1 MLWKKK
7 KSRKNTYKDN
17 VFPRYVDK
25 MAGEFDAEKF
35 NCGIIGGRN
44 GDRNATISVAAGET
58 TILSENM
65 RLSIRDEKTHLNN
78 NMFIISDDSY
88 ADKLIAANILQCN
101 SSFIIA
107 DTGGKMLAETRARLV
122 NAGYDIQVLD
132 IRRPETSAKY
142 NPLRFVDDKED
153 AEMLARCIAG
163 DNFGALSDMILQ
175 VLSDNAEEKQT
186 MESVARLVA
195 GSKPGLCGIDI
206 FLRPEITNLTSQN
219 DSVNL
224 CSPSPDVDGV
234 SDSPYTSSKLQ
245 TDGQPEVGRG
255 LPSNDDIILD
265 KAGER
270 LTGIFVVCPEEKS
283 DADVLA
289 NIMMMQLH
297 RVLVKAA
304 KEKYNGERLPYL
316 TRLYFNHIERYGGNP
331 FFLYMDRGDCFLN
344 VRRYNIAY
352 TFACRG
358 LSFVKK
364 IYGEDAG
371 CIFANADAVIYCS
384 SDDEVTSGYIYRKV
398 GIRIRCVRHPSGG
411 SIDPVPQRRVITYKE
426 LLALPE
432 DECYIMLRGHDEIL
446 DKKYTK

>member
-1 MLWKKK
+1 MLFWKKK
-7 KSRKNTYKDN
+7 KSRKNTYKNN

-25 MAGEFDAEKF
+25 MAGEFDVEKF
-35 NCGIIGGRN
+35 SCGVGGRN
-44 GDRNATISVAAGET
+44 GGRNAAVAVTAGET

-65 RLSIRDEKTHLNN
+65 RLSIHDEKTHMNN
-78 NMFIISDDSY
+78 NMFVISDDSY
-88 ADKLIAANILQCN
+88 ADKLIVANMLQCN
-101 SSFIIA
+101 SSFAVA
-107 DTGGKMLAETRARLV
+107 DVGGKMLAETRAKLFA
-122 NAGYDIQVLD
+122 AGYDIQVLNVNC
-132 IRRPETSAKY
+132 PETSAKY
-142 NPLRFVDDKED
+142 NPLRFVKDKED

-163 DNFGALSDMILQ
+163 DDFGALSDAILQ
-175 VLSDNAEEKQT
+175 VLSGNAEEEHT
-186 MESVARLVA
+186 MANVAKLIA
-195 GSKPGLCGIDI
+195 SSEPGAYGMDV
-206 FLRPEITNLTSQN
+206 FLRSEITSLTEQN
-219 DSVNL
+219 DM
-224 CSPSPDVDGV
+224 
-234 SDSPYTSSKLQ
+234 
-245 TDGQPEVGRG
+245 
-255 LPSNDDIILD
+255 ILD
-265 KAGER
+265 TAGER
-270 LTGIFVVCPEEKS
+270 LTGIFIVCPEEKS

-316 TRLYFNHIERYGGNP
+316 TRLYFNHIERYGSNP
-331 FFLYMDRGDCFLN
+331 FFLYMDKGDCFRN

-358 LSFVKK
+358 LSSVKK
-364 IYGEDAG
+364 IYGEDTG

-411 SIDPVPQRRVITYKE
+411 SIDPVPQRRVITYEE

-432 DECYIMLRGHDEIL
+432 DECYIMLRGHDDIL

>member
-1 MLWKKK
+1 MLFWKKK
-7 KSRKNTYKDN
+7 KSRKNTYKN
-17 VFPRYVDK
+17 NAFPRYVDK

-35 NCGIIGGRN
+35 NFGIYSKNGGRN
-44 GDRNATISVAAGET
+44 AAVHVAADET

-65 RLSIRDEKTHLNN
+65 RLSIHDEKTHLNN
-78 NMFIISDDSY
+78 NMFIIADDSY
-88 ADKLIAANILQCN
+88 ANKLIMANILQCN
-101 SSFIIA
+101 SSFAVA
-107 DTGGKMLAETRARLV
+107 DVGGKMLAETRAELLD
-122 NAGYDIQVLD
+122 AGYDIQVLD
-132 IRRPETSAKY
+132 VSRPEMSAKY

-163 DNFGALSDMILQ
+163 DNFGTLSDMILQ

-186 MESVARLVA
+186 MESVAKLVA

-219 DSVNL
+219 DM
-224 CSPSPDVDGV
+224 
-234 SDSPYTSSKLQ
+234 
-245 TDGQPEVGRG
+245 
-255 LPSNDDIILD
+255 ILD
-265 KAGER
+265 TAGER
-270 LTGIFVVCPEEKS
+270 LTGIFIVCPEEKS

-304 KEKYNGERLPYL
+304 KEKYNCERLPYL

-398 GIRIRCVRHPSGG
+398 GIRIRCARHPSGG

-432 DECYIMLRGHDEIL
+432 DECYIMLRGYDDIL

>member
-1 MLWKKK
+1 MKTKMKIWNMWKLKSDVILEKK
-7 KSRKNTYKDN
+7 KSRKNIYKN
-17 VFPRYVDK
+17 SVFPRYADK
-25 MAGEFDAEKF
+25 MAGEFDTKKF
-35 NCGIIGGRN
+35 NCGIYGKN
-44 GDRNATISVAAGET
+44 TAVPVAAGET

-65 RLSIRDEKTHLNN
+65 RLSIHDEKTHLNN
-78 NMFIISDDSY
+78 NMFIIADDSY
-88 ADKLIAANILQCN
+88 ANKLIMANILQCN
-101 SSFIIA
+101 SSFAVA
-107 DTGGKMLAETRARLV
+107 DVGGKMLAETRAELLDV
-122 NAGYDIQVLD
+122 GYDIQVLD
-132 IRRPETSAKY
+132 VSRPEMSAKY

-186 MESVARLVA
+186 MESVAKLVA

-219 DSVNL
+219 DM
-224 CSPSPDVDGV
+224 
-234 SDSPYTSSKLQ
+234 
-245 TDGQPEVGRG
+245 
-255 LPSNDDIILD
+255 ILD
-265 KAGER
+265 TAGER
-270 LTGIFVVCPEEKS
+270 LTGIFIVCPEEKS

-432 DECYIMLRGHDEIL
+432 DECYIMLRGYDDIL

>member
-1 MLWKKK
+1 MKMKIWYMVRL
-7 KSRKNTYKDN
+7 KNN
-17 VFPRYVDK
+17 VLENSVFPRYADK
-25 MAGEFDAEKF
+25 MAGEFDTKKF
-35 NCGIIGGRN
+35 NCGIYGKN
-44 GDRNATISVAAGET
+44 TAVPVAAGET

-65 RLSIRDEKTHLNN
+65 RLSIHDEKTHLNN
-78 NMFIISDDSY
+78 NMFIIADDSY
-88 ADKLIAANILQCN
+88 ANKLIMANILQCN
-101 SSFIIA
+101 SSFAVA
-107 DTGGKMLAETRARLV
+107 DVGGKMLAETRAELLD
-122 NAGYDIQVLD
+122 AGYDIQVLD
-132 IRRPETSAKY
+132 VSRPEMSAKY

-163 DNFGALSDMILQ
+163 DNFGTLSDMILQ

-186 MESVARLVA
+186 MESVAKLVA

-219 DSVNL
+219 DM
-224 CSPSPDVDGV
+224 
-234 SDSPYTSSKLQ
+234 
-245 TDGQPEVGRG
+245 
-255 LPSNDDIILD
+255 ILD
-265 KAGER
+265 TAGER
-270 LTGIFVVCPEEKS
+270 LTGIFIVCPEEKS
-283 DADVLA
+283 DADALA

-304 KEKYNGERLPYL
+304 KEKYNCERLPYL

-398 GIRIRCVRHPSGG
+398 GIRIRCVRHLRGD
-411 SIDPVPQRRVITYKE
+411 SIDPVPQIRVITYE
-426 LLALPE
+426 EFLALPE
-432 DECYIMLRGHDEIL
+432 DECYIMLRGHDDIL

>member
-1 MLWKKK
+1 MLFWKKK
-7 KSRKNTYKDN
+7 KSRKNTYKN
-17 VFPRYVDK
+17 NAFPRYVDK

-35 NCGIIGGRN
+35 NFGIYSKNGGRN
-44 GDRNATISVAAGET
+44 AAVHVAADET

-65 RLSIRDEKTHLNN
+65 RLSIHDEKTHLNN
-78 NMFIISDDSY
+78 NMFIIADDSY
-88 ADKLIAANILQCN
+88 ANKLIMANILQCN
-101 SSFIIA
+101 SSFAVA
-107 DTGGKMLAETRARLV
+107 DVGGKMLAETRAELLD
-122 NAGYDIQVLD
+122 AGYDIQVLD
-132 IRRPETSAKY
+132 VSRPEMSAKY

-186 MESVARLVA
+186 MESVAKLVA

-219 DSVNL
+219 DM
-224 CSPSPDVDGV
+224 
-234 SDSPYTSSKLQ
+234 
-245 TDGQPEVGRG
+245 
-255 LPSNDDIILD
+255 ILD
-265 KAGER
+265 TAGER
-270 LTGIFVVCPEEKS
+270 LTGIFIVCPEEKS

-411 SIDPVPQRRVITYKE
+411 SIDPIPQRRVITYE
-426 LLALPE
+426 EFLSLPE
-432 DECYIMLRGHDEIL
+432 DECYIMLRGYDDIL
-446 DKKYTK
+446 DKKYVR

>member
-1 MLWKKK
+1 MLFWKKK
-7 KSRKNTYKDN
+7 KSRKNTYKN
-17 VFPRYVDK
+17 NAFPRYADK
-25 MAGEFDAEKF
+25 MSGEFDTKKF
-35 NCGIIGGRN
+35 NCGIYGKN
-44 GDRNATISVAAGET
+44 TAVPVAAGET

-65 RLSIRDEKTHLNN
+65 RLSIHDEKTHLNN
-78 NMFIISDDSY
+78 NMFIIADDSY
-88 ADKLIAANILQCN
+88 ADKLMMANILQCN
-101 SSFIIA
+101 SSFAVA
-107 DTGGKMLAETRARLV
+107 DVGGKILAEVRTKLV
-122 NAGYDIQVLD
+122 DAGYDIQVLD
-132 IRRPETSAKY
+132 INHPETSAKY
-142 NPLRFVDDKED
+142 NPLRFVKDKED

-163 DNFGALSDMILQ
+163 DDFGALSDVILQ
-175 VLSDNAEEKQT
+175 VLSGNAEEEQT
-186 MESVARLVA
+186 MANVAKLIA

-206 FLRPEITNLTSQN
+206 FLRPEITNLTPQN
-219 DSVNL
+219 DM
-224 CSPSPDVDGV
+224 
-234 SDSPYTSSKLQ
+234 
-245 TDGQPEVGRG
+245 
-255 LPSNDDIILD
+255 ILD
-265 KAGER
+265 TAGER
-270 LTGIFVVCPEEKS
+270 LTGIFIVCPEEKS

-411 SIDPVPQRRVITYKE
+411 SIDPVPQRRVITYE
-426 LLALPE
+426 EFLSLPE
-432 DECYIMLRGHDEIL
+432 DECYIMLRGYDDIL
-446 DKKYTK
+446 DKKYVR

>member
-1 MLWKKK
+1 M
-7 KSRKNTYKDN
+7 
-17 VFPRYVDK
+17 FPRYADK
-25 MAGEFDAEKF
+25 MAGEFDTKKF
-35 NCGIIGGRN
+35 NCGIYGKN
-44 GDRNATISVAAGET
+44 TAVPVAAGET

-65 RLSIRDEKTHLNN
+65 RLSIHDEKTHLNN
-78 NMFIISDDSY
+78 NMFIIADDSY
-88 ADKLIAANILQCN
+88 ANKLIMANILQCN
-101 SSFIIA
+101 SSFAVA
-107 DTGGKMLAETRARLV
+107 DVGGKMLAETRAELLD
-122 NAGYDIQVLD
+122 AGYDIQVLD
-132 IRRPETSAKY
+132 VSRPEMSAKY

-163 DNFGALSDMILQ
+163 DNFGTLSDMILQ

-186 MESVARLVA
+186 MESVAKLVA
-195 GSKPGLCGIDI
+195 GSKPWLCGIDI

-219 DSVNL
+219 DM
-224 CSPSPDVDGV
+224 
-234 SDSPYTSSKLQ
+234 
-245 TDGQPEVGRG
+245 
-255 LPSNDDIILD
+255 ILD
-265 KAGER
+265 TAGER
-270 LTGIFVVCPEEKS
+270 LTGIFIVCPEEKS

-304 KEKYNGERLPYL
+304 KEKYNCERLPYL

-398 GIRIRCVRHPSGG
+398 GIRIRCVRHLRGD
-411 SIDPVPQRRVITYKE
+411 SIDPVPQIRVITYE
-426 LLALPE
+426 EFLALPE
-432 DECYIMLRGHDEIL
+432 DECYIMLRGHDDIL
-446 DKKYTK
+446 DKKYRK

>member
-1 MLWKKK
+1 MLFWKKK
-7 KSRKNTYKDN
+7 KSRKNTYKN
-17 VFPRYVDK
+17 NAFPRYVDK

-35 NCGIIGGRN
+35 NFGIYSKNGGRN
-44 GDRNATISVAAGET
+44 AAVHVAADET

-65 RLSIRDEKTHLNN
+65 RLSIHDEKTHLNN
-78 NMFIISDDSY
+78 NMFIIADDSY
-88 ADKLIAANILQCN
+88 ANKLIMANILQCN
-101 SSFIIA
+101 SSFAVA
-107 DTGGKMLAETRARLV
+107 DVGGKMLAETRAELLD
-122 NAGYDIQVLD
+122 AGYDIQVLD
-132 IRRPETSAKY
+132 VSHPEMSAKY

-153 AEMLARCIAG
+153 AEMLARCIDG

-186 MESVARLVA
+186 MESVAKLVA

-219 DSVNL
+219 DM
-224 CSPSPDVDGV
+224 
-234 SDSPYTSSKLQ
+234 
-245 TDGQPEVGRG
+245 
-255 LPSNDDIILD
+255 ILD
-265 KAGER
+265 TAGER
-270 LTGIFVVCPEEKS
+270 LTGIFIVCPEEKS

-398 GIRIRCVRHPSGG
+398 GIRIRCARHPSGG

-432 DECYIMLRGHDEIL
+432 DECYIMLRGYDDIL

>member
-1 MLWKKK
+1 MLFWKKK
-7 KSRKNTYKDN
+7 KSRKNTYKN
-17 VFPRYVDK
+17 NAFPRYVDK

-35 NCGIIGGRN
+35 NFGIYSKNGGRN
-44 GDRNATISVAAGET
+44 AAVHVAADET

-65 RLSIRDEKTHLNN
+65 RLSIHDEKTHLNN
-78 NMFIISDDSY
+78 NMFIIADDSY
-88 ADKLIAANILQCN
+88 ANKLIMANILQCN
-101 SSFIIA
+101 SSFAVA
-107 DTGGKMLAETRARLV
+107 DVGGKMLAETRAELLD
-122 NAGYDIQVLD
+122 AGYDIQVLD
-132 IRRPETSAKY
+132 VSRPEMSAKY

-153 AEMLARCIAG
+153 AEMLARCIDG

-186 MESVARLVA
+186 MESVAKLVA

-219 DSVNL
+219 DM
-224 CSPSPDVDGV
+224 
-234 SDSPYTSSKLQ
+234 
-245 TDGQPEVGRG
+245 
-255 LPSNDDIILD
+255 ILD
-265 KAGER
+265 TAGER
-270 LTGIFVVCPEEKS
+270 LTGIFIVCPEEKS

-398 GIRIRCVRHPSGG
+398 GIRIRCARHPSGG
-411 SIDPVPQRRVITYKE
+411 SIDPVPQRRVITCKE

-432 DECYIMLRGHDEIL
+432 DECYIMLRGYDDIL

>member
-1 MLWKKK
+1 MFWKKK
-7 KSRKNTYKDN
+7 KSRKNTYKNN
-17 VFPRYVDK
+17 VFPWYVDK
-25 MAGEFDAEKF
+25 MAGEFDTEKF
-35 NCGIIGGRN
+35 NCGIYGKNGGRN
-44 GDRNATISVAAGET
+44 AAVPVAAGET

-65 RLSIRDEKTHLNN
+65 RLSIHDEKTHLNN
-78 NMFIISDDSY
+78 NMFIIADDSY
-88 ADKLIAANILQCN
+88 ADKLIMANILQCN
-101 SSFIIA
+101 SSFAVA
-107 DTGGKMLAETRARLV
+107 DVGGKMLAETRAELLD
-122 NAGYDIQVLD
+122 AGYDIQVLD
-132 IRRPETSAKY
+132 VSRPETSAKY
-142 NPLRFVDDKED
+142 NPLRFVEDKKD
-153 AEMLARCIAG
+153 AEMLARCIDG

-186 MESVARLVA
+186 MESVAKLVA

-219 DSVNL
+219 DM
-224 CSPSPDVDGV
+224 
-234 SDSPYTSSKLQ
+234 
-245 TDGQPEVGRG
+245 
-255 LPSNDDIILD
+255 ILD
-265 KAGER
+265 TAGER
-270 LTGIFVVCPEEKS
+270 LTGIFIVCPEEKS

-398 GIRIRCVRHPSGG
+398 GIRIRCARHPSGG

-432 DECYIMLRGHDEIL
+432 DECYIMLRGYDDIL

>member
-1 MLWKKK
+1 MLFWKKK
-7 KSRKNTYKDN
+7 KSRKNTYKN
-17 VFPRYVDK
+17 NAFPRYVDK

-35 NCGIIGGRN
+35 NFGIYSKNGGRN
-44 GDRNATISVAAGET
+44 AAVHVAADET

-65 RLSIRDEKTHLNN
+65 RLSIHDEKTHLNN
-78 NMFIISDDSY
+78 NMFIIADDSY
-88 ADKLIAANILQCN
+88 ANKLIMANILQCN
-101 SSFIIA
+101 SSFAVA
-107 DTGGKMLAETRARLV
+107 DVGGKMLAETRAELLD
-122 NAGYDIQVLD
+122 AGYDIQVLD
-132 IRRPETSAKY
+132 VSRPEMSAKY

-153 AEMLARCIAG
+153 AEMLARCIDG

-186 MESVARLVA
+186 MESVAKLVA

-219 DSVNL
+219 DM
-224 CSPSPDVDGV
+224 
-234 SDSPYTSSKLQ
+234 
-245 TDGQPEVGRG
+245 
-255 LPSNDDIILD
+255 ILD
-265 KAGER
+265 TAGER
-270 LTGIFVVCPEEKS
+270 LTGIFIVCPEEKS

-289 NIMMMQLH
+289 NIMMMQLY

-398 GIRIRCVRHPSGG
+398 GIRIRCARHPSGG

-432 DECYIMLRGHDEIL
+432 DECYIMLRGYDDIL

>member
-1 MLWKKK
+1 MMFWKKK
-7 KSRKNTYKDN
+7 KSRKNTYKNN
-17 VFPRYVDK
+17 VFPRYADK
-25 MAGEFDAEKF
+25 MAGEFDTKKF
-35 NCGIIGGRN
+35 NCGIYGKN
-44 GDRNATISVAAGET
+44 TAVPVAAGET

-65 RLSIRDEKTHLNN
+65 RLSIHDEKTHLNN
-78 NMFIISDDSY
+78 NMFIIADDSY
-88 ADKLIAANILQCN
+88 ANKLIMANILQCN
-101 SSFIIA
+101 SSFAVA
-107 DTGGKMLAETRARLV
+107 DVGGKMLAETRAELLD
-122 NAGYDIQVLD
+122 AGYDIQVLD
-132 IRRPETSAKY
+132 VSRPEMSAKY

-175 VLSDNAEEKQT
+175 VLSDNAEKQT
-186 MESVARLVA
+186 MESVAKLVA
-195 GSKPGLCGIDI
+195 GSKPWLCGIDI

-219 DSVNL
+219 DM
-224 CSPSPDVDGV
+224 
-234 SDSPYTSSKLQ
+234 
-245 TDGQPEVGRG
+245 
-255 LPSNDDIILD
+255 ILD
-265 KAGER
+265 TAGER
-270 LTGIFVVCPEEKS
+270 LTGIFIVCPEEKS

-304 KEKYNGERLPYL
+304 KEKYNCERLPYL

-398 GIRIRCVRHPSGG
+398 GIRIRCVRHLRGD
-411 SIDPVPQRRVITYKE
+411 SIDPVPQIRVITYE
-426 LLALPE
+426 EFLALPE
-432 DECYIMLRGHDEIL
+432 DECYIMLRGHDDIL

>member
-1 MLWKKK
+1 MLFWKKK
-7 KSRKNTYKDN
+7 KSRKNTYKNN

-25 MAGEFDAEKF
+25 MAREFDTKKF
-35 NCGIIGGRN
+35 NCGIYGKN
-44 GDRNATISVAAGET
+44 TAVPVAAGET

-65 RLSIRDEKTHLNN
+65 RLSIHDEKTHLNN
-78 NMFIISDDSY
+78 NMFIIADDSY
-88 ADKLIAANILQCN
+88 ANKLIMANILQCN
-101 SSFIIA
+101 SSFAVA
-107 DTGGKMLAETRARLV
+107 DVGGKMLAETRAELLD
-122 NAGYDIQVLD
+122 AGYDIQVLD
-132 IRRPETSAKY
+132 VSRPEMSAKY

-153 AEMLARCIAG
+153 AEMLSRCIAG

-175 VLSDNAEEKQT
+175 VLSDNAKEKQT
-186 MESVARLVA
+186 MESVAKLVA
-195 GSKPGLCGIDI
+195 GIKPGLCGIDI

-219 DSVNL
+219 DM
-224 CSPSPDVDGV
+224 
-234 SDSPYTSSKLQ
+234 
-245 TDGQPEVGRG
+245 
-255 LPSNDDIILD
+255 ILD
-265 KAGER
+265 KAGEK
-270 LTGIFVVCPEEKS
+270 LTGIFIVCPEEKS

-304 KEKYNGERLPYL
+304 KERYNGERLPYL
-316 TRLYFNHIERYGGNP
+316 TKLYFNHIERYGGNP
-331 FFLYMDRGDCFLN
+331 FFLYIDRGDCFLN

-358 LSFVKK
+358 LSSVKK
-364 IYGEDAG
+364 IYGEDTE

-398 GIRIRCVRHPSGG
+398 GIRIRCVRHLRGD
-411 SIDPVPQRRVITYKE
+411 SIDPVPQIRVVTYE
-426 LLALPE
+426 EFLALHE

>member
-1 MLWKKK
+1 MLFWKKK
-7 KSRKNTYKDN
+7 KSRKNTYKN
-17 VFPRYVDK
+17 NAFPRYVDK

-35 NCGIIGGRN
+35 NFGIYSKNGGRN
-44 GDRNATISVAAGET
+44 AAVHVAADET

-65 RLSIRDEKTHLNN
+65 RLSIHDEKTHLNN
-78 NMFIISDDSY
+78 NMFIIADDSY
-88 ADKLIAANILQCN
+88 ANKLIMANILQCN
-101 SSFIIA
+101 SSFAVA
-107 DTGGKMLAETRARLV
+107 DVGGKMLAETRAELLD
-122 NAGYDIQVLD
+122 AGYDIQVLD
-132 IRRPETSAKY
+132 VSRPEMSAKY

-186 MESVARLVA
+186 MESVAKLVA

-219 DSVNL
+219 DM
-224 CSPSPDVDGV
+224 
-234 SDSPYTSSKLQ
+234 
-245 TDGQPEVGRG
+245 
-255 LPSNDDIILD
+255 ILD
-265 KAGER
+265 TAGER
-270 LTGIFVVCPEEKS
+270 LTGIFIVCPEEKS

-331 FFLYMDRGDCFLN
+331 FFLYMNRGNCFLN

-398 GIRIRCVRHPSGG
+398 GIRIRCVRHHSGG

-432 DECYIMLRGHDEIL
+432 DECYIMLRGYDDIL